1 MSAAP
6 SLSSLDAS
14 YTSREFKPQQHW
26 LAVRGTYARPIAP
39 PSIFLGR
46 LHAGELTPLPNIVA
60 PSLDQLPG
68 DISRSLKREFWH
80 RHGPMP
86 EWEKKFH
93 AQEWLSSQVEQFKN
107 ERLDVAFDDEELRA
121 RAERYSMLCGK
132 MQRLEVMQDFARSQ
146 GIEPPHVHKAITRT
160 SAAKRLQDVR
170 WWRRQ
175 LRKHWT
181 RKAEVHLRA
190 VGMVQKRKQVYASDH
205 MVRCRKGRKARDAAL
220 LRELVA
226 VSDAGDQLELY
237 DIAEKSQA
245 NPALRRAELM
255 TRLSGFEEVA
265 KLAGHVALF
274 FTLTCPSAF
283 HCTHNEGKRNEN
295 WEGHSPRDGQK
306 WLSKMWAR
314 SRAKL
319 QRLSI
324 LFYGFRIAEPHHD
337 GTPHWHAVLF
347 VPQCNADALAAV
359 IRGIWLSEY
368 AHEAGAQEHR
378 CKIEPIRPEAGTAT
392 GYLAKYV
399 AKNIDGF
406 NVGSDY
412 ETEGND
418 AKHSCDRVA
427 AWASAH
433 GIRQFQQ
440 IGGPPVSVWREL
452 RRLRNPVAISP
463 AIEAARKAASE
474 ESSWSDFVAAIGGI
488 EVGRKGRV
496 SLFGECTGELNR
508 YEELRGEQIAG
519 VQSVARS
526 VVCVPL
532 QSKAKKRC
540 RLVRRFGWGDRS
552 LARVRTR
559 EKVWRI
565 QRKASDAGAC
575 THQRLGDTRRE
586 SVQVSGPVPSLGP
599 VSITVRAPKSVPTKN
614 RESDTVIA
622 ATNRKKVPPWLN

>member
-6 SLSSLDAS
+6 SIQSLDAG

-46 LHAGELTPLPNIVA
+46 LHAGELTPLPSIVA

-68 DISRSLKREFWH
+68 DISRSLKREFWR
-80 RHGPMP
+80 RHGQMP

-146 GIEPPHVHKAITRT
+146 GIEPPIVHKAITRT
-160 SAAKRLQDVR
+160 SAAKRLQDER

-220 LRELVA
+220 LKELVA

-237 DIAEKSQA
+237 EIAEKSQA

-283 HCTHNEGKRNEN
+283 HRTHADGHTNERWQGF
-295 WEGHSPRDGQK
+295 SPRDGQAF
-306 WLSKMWAR
+306 LSRMWAR
-314 SRAKL
+314 VRAKL
-319 QRLSI
+319 ARLSVV
-324 LFYGFRIAEPHHD
+324 FYGFRIAEPHHD
-337 GTPHWHAVLF
+337 ATPHWHAVLW
-347 VPQCNADALAAV
+347 VPQHQLDALCSV
-359 IRGIWLSEY
+359 VSGIWLSEY
-368 AHEAGAQEHR
+368 ADEPGAQEHR
-378 CKIEPIRPEAGTAT
+378 CKVEKIRPEAGTAT

-412 ETEGND
+412 ETENKD
-418 AKHSCDRVA
+418 ASESCARVA

-440 IGGPPVSVWREL
+440 IGGPPVTVWREL
-452 RRLRNPVAISP
+452 RRLRTEVGNSAT
-463 AIEAARKAASE
+463 IEAARKAADAGE
-474 ESSWSDFVAAIGGI
+474 WANFVAAVGSSVATAHAGGN
-488 EVGRKGRV
+488 ESSDAGAGATRCRV
-496 SLFGECTGELNR
+496 QLARELTGEFNR
-508 YEELRGEQIAG
+508 YDEVKGEQVTGVQCAG
-519 VQSVARS
+519 V
-526 VVCVPL
+526 
-532 QSKAKKRC
+532 
-540 RLVRRFGWGDRS
+540 F
-552 LARVRTR
+552 VRTR

-565 QRKASDAGAC
+565 ERKRPATQPRAEENTTGGRAAKALPS
-575 THQRLGDTRRE
+575 LP
-586 SVQVSGPVPSLGP
+586 SSLGP
-599 VSITVRAPKSVPTKN
+599 VSITVRGSKSVPSALTTGN
-614 RESDTVIA
+614 TGFHRNE
-622 ATNRKKVPPWLN
+622 VPPWLN

>member
-6 SLSSLDAS
+6 SIQSLDAG

-46 LHAGELTPLPNIVA
+46 LHAGELTPLPSIVA

-68 DISRSLKREFWH
+68 DISRSLKREFWR
-80 RHGPMP
+80 RHGQMP

-146 GIEPPHVHKAITRT
+146 GIEPPIVHKAITRT
-160 SAAKRLQDVR
+160 SAAKRLQDER

-220 LRELVA
+220 LKELVA

-237 DIAEKSQA
+237 EIAEKSQA

-283 HCTHNEGKRNEN
+283 HRTHADGHTNERWQGF
-295 WEGHSPRDGQK
+295 SPRDGQAF
-306 WLSKMWAR
+306 LSRMWAR
-314 SRAKL
+314 VRAKL
-319 QRLSI
+319 ARLSVV
-324 LFYGFRIAEPHHD
+324 FYGFRIAEPHHD
-337 GTPHWHAVLF
+337 ATPHWHAVLW
-347 VPQCNADALAAV
+347 VPQHQLDALCSV
-359 IRGIWLSEY
+359 VSGIWLSEY
-368 AHEAGAQEHR
+368 ADEPGAQEHR
-378 CKIEPIRPEAGTAT
+378 CKVEKIRPEAGTAT

-412 ETEGND
+412 ETENKD
-418 AKHSCDRVA
+418 ASESCARVA

-440 IGGPPVSVWREL
+440 IGGPPVTVWREL
-452 RRLRNPVAISP
+452 RRLRTEVGNSAT
-463 AIEAARKAASE
+463 IEAARKAADAGE
-474 ESSWSDFVAAIGGI
+474 WANFVAAVGSSVATAHAGGN
-488 EVGRKGRV
+488 ESSDAGAGATRCRV
-496 SLFGECTGELNR
+496 QLARELTGEFNR
-508 YEELRGEQIAG
+508 YDEVKGEQVTGVQCAG
-519 VQSVARS
+519 V
-526 VVCVPL
+526 
-532 QSKAKKRC
+532 
-540 RLVRRFGWGDRS
+540 F
-552 LARVRTR
+552 VRTR

-565 QRKASDAGAC
+565 ERKRPATQPRAEENTTGGRAAKALPS
-575 THQRLGDTRRE
+575 LP
-586 SVQVSGPVPSLGP
+586 SSLGP
-599 VSITVRAPKSVPTKN
+599 VSITVRGSKSVPSALTTGN
-614 RESDTVIA
+614 TGFH
-622 ATNRKKVPPWLN
+622 RKEVPPWLN